1 MTIVYNIQILEIF
14 MSVCWFSYF
23 IHSLWY
29 IANII
34 TAQNTSFHCMYSNF
48 QCSSTAFFSINQQ
61 VPKPLQKFVQSI
73 NNEFAL
79 WICFEC
85 TFTILWLYI
94 FAVYQW
100 DWLVVTKWVL
110 TPDTLMHYFFQDFDT
125 WWETKKV
132 HHNVGCCPL

>member
-1 MTIVYNIQILEIF
+1 MF
-14 MSVCWFSYF
+14 VCRFSCF
-23 IHSLWY
+23 IRSLWY
-29 IANII
+29 TANSF
-34 TAQNTSFHCMYSNF
+34 TAQSTTFHGIPIFNVVPLHFC
-48 QCSSTAFFSINQQ
+48 QLK
-61 VPKPLQKFVQSI
+61 VPKLEQKFVLLFHS
-73 NNEFAL
+73 EFAL

-132 HHNVGCCPL
+132 HHNVGCCATLKIFTWSYSDSIL